1 MPSPWLI
8 HLSVIASHELP
19 KTPFTSAKSKM
30 TTVVLMFVGVARAIW
45 IKVSNNSFTII
56 ISNNVNTY
64 IAPYKCEYDQIRF
77 KITEINM

>member
-1 MPSPWLI
+1 
-8 HLSVIASHELP
+8 
-19 KTPFTSAKSKM
+19 M
-30 TTVVLMFVGVARAIW
+30 TTVALMFVGVARAIW